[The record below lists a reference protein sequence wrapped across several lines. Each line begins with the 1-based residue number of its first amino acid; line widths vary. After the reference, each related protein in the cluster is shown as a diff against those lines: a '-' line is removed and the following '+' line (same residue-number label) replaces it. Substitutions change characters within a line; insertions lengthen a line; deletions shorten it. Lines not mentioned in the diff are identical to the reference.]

1 MKAYRQPFVIGLIF
15 VFLIGMSGTAFI
27 SMQPRVAAYTPSMGN
42 LTEYDYGFVSIQPN
56 LTATQIYHWT
66 GLNISAGNYT
76 LHWQQYVN
84 LTISVLN
91 IAQMGPVFE
100 ALYNFSVSIFSN
112 VATVSNSSWQTV
124 ESLDGLVSAP
134 VPTGVANGLFAYPIT
149 DGLSGFF
156 LDDATLAALT
166 TGSDVIV
173 GNGRWQE
180 VAYTTLA
187 FQGSDQ
193 LCYQLFNSTSTP
205 EELRET
211 TFVIDHDVGIYYR
224 VNDTRI
230 LSVDP
235 IQQSLTYYYEALA
248 TNISLEPIPS
258 PLPILII
265 IVVVVTV
272 LVIIV
277 FLLIRKLWLRRDQE

>member
-1 MKAYRQPFVIGLIF
+1 VKTFRQTLVIGIIF
-15 VFLIGMSGTAFI
+15 VFLVGMSGNAFI
-27 SMQPRVAAYTPSMGN
+27 SMQPRVVAYTPSIGN

-66 GLNISAGNYT
+66 GLNLSVGNYT

-91 IAQMGPVFE
+91 IAQVGPVLE

-112 VATVSNSSWQTV
+112 VATVSNSSWQTI
-124 ESLDGLVSAP
+124 ESLGGLVSAP
-134 VPTGVANGLFAYPIT
+134 APTSVTDGLQAYPIT
-149 DGLSGFF
+149 DGVSGFF
-156 LDDATLAALT
+156 LDDATLATFT
-166 TGSDVIV
+166 TGTDVIV
-173 GNGRWQE
+173 GNGRWQ
-180 VAYTTLA
+180 AIDHTTFT
-187 FQGSDQ
+187 FQGSEQ

-205 EELRET
+205 EELQET
-211 TFVIDHDVGIYYR
+211 TFVIDRDVGIYYQA
-224 VNDTRI
+224 NDTRI

-235 IQQSLTYYYEALA
+235 VQQSLTYYYEVLA
-248 TNISLEPIPS
+248 TNIPLEPIPS

-265 IVVVVTV
+265 IGIAVVV

-277 FLLIRKLWLRRDQE
+277 ILFIRMRYLRHGQD